1 VVSVKRKLEVHDFAF
16 ELEGL
21 EVVWGDHGRGA
32 RTKKEQVGLLSG
44 SGVK

>member
-1 VVSVKRKLEVHDFAF
+1 MVSVKRKLEVHDFAF

-21 EVVWGDHGRGA
+21 KVVWEDHGRGA